1 MKRVNLLLF
10 IIAWAGFLLCGNVAT
25 AEEKAGDVYN
35 LDEVVVTATKTER
48 SIESVPASVSV
59 ITKEDIQ
66 KSAAYRVDD
75 LLRELVGVSVRS
87 YQGILSSSTTNDLS
101 MRGLTGEDHVLVLKD
116 GISIN
121 DPYGGAVEWNEV
133 DINDIERI
141 EVVRGTGS
149 ALYGSNAMGGVINII
164 TKKPEKEMKSVV
176 EISYGSMNTRVV
188 SLGNSATFGK
198 FGYQISGSY
207 LDSDGYCDVVKEKRK
222 PYHTDKSVERYTVN
236 GKLSYEIDPSS
247 SLVFSS
253 AVYDQESTGGY
264 DIDDYEVVDEK
275 GRYSLH
281 YQKKGTSWNLK
292 AEVYKN
298 DDDSHY
304 TSPYYDSTAKSYN
317 AIKYI
322 SYNEQD
328 TLGGTIQL
336 SMALTGKNTL
346 TLGTDYKHGKI
357 DRHDDYLTSDRDIKV
372 KGTQAYTALFIQDEI
387 SIGENLS
394 VVLGG
399 RYDWWKSY
407 DGYGYD
413 DDVTPLETDYP
424 EKSDQSFNPKVGV
437 NYHLFKGTTLKGS
450 VGTAFKAPTLS
461 DLYRTYVGPG
471 STYRGNPD
479 LDPEKVISYEAGI
492 DQYIGDKLLLQ
503 ATVYETHA
511 EDFVY
516 NVYMETI
523 DSQKYYD
530 KINVGEVRI
539 RGLEI
544 GADFTL
550 DREWSFFA
558 NATFNS
564 SKVTEFE
571 SDPELEDKYL
581 ANSPKETYVFGINY
595 NNPDIIT
602 AKFTGRYVGE
612 RYDDDKN
619 TTELDTYFTTDL
631 KLSRQLWKNVTASLS
646 ITNINDVKIEEVD
659 GKESPGRMVM
669 GSLRMTF

>member
-1 MKRVNLLLF
+1 MKQSYAFLF
-10 IIAWAGFLLCGNVAT
+10 FITLWGFLFGTVVG
-25 AEEKAGDVYN
+25 AEEKESGVYN
-35 LDEVVVTATKTER
+35 LDVIVVTATKTER
-48 SIESVPASVSV
+48 SIESLPASVSV

-75 LLRELVGVSVRS
+75 LLRELAGVSVRS

-141 EVVRGTGS
+141 EVVRGSGS

-164 TKKPEKEMKSVV
+164 TKKPEKEMKSVAEV
-176 EISYGSMNTRVV
+176 SYGSMNTRVT
-188 SLGNSATFGK
+188 SLSNSATFGK

-207 LDSDGYCDVVKEKRK
+207 LDSDGYCDVVKKKRK
-222 PYHTDKSVERYTVN
+222 SYHTDKAVERYTVN
-236 GKLSYEIDPSS
+236 GKLRYEIDPSS
-247 SLVFSS
+247 SLTLAS

-292 AEVYKN
+292 AEAYKN

-304 TSPYYDSTAKSYN
+304 TSPYYDSSAKTYN

-336 SMALTGKNTL
+336 SMDLTDKNTL

-357 DRHDDYLTSDRDIKV
+357 DRHDDYLVSDRDIKV
-372 KGTQAYTALFIQDEI
+372 KGTQAYTALFVQDEI

-394 VVLGG
+394 IVLGG

-413 DDVTPLETDYP
+413 DDATPLESNYP
-424 EKSDQSFNPKVGV
+424 EKSDQSFNPKIGV
-437 NYHLFKGTTLKGS
+437 NYRLFKHTTLKGS

-461 DLYRTYVGPG
+461 DLYRTYVGPS

-479 LDPEKVISYEAGI
+479 LDPEKVVSYEAGI
-492 DQYIGDKLLLQ
+492 DQYIGDKLLLT
-503 ATVYETHA
+503 ATFYENRA

-523 DSQKYYD
+523 NNQKYYD
-530 KINVGEVRI
+530 KINVGEVRT
-539 RGLEI
+539 RGVEI
-544 GADFTL
+544 GADLTL
-550 DREWSFFA
+550 DQEWSFFA
-558 NATFNS
+558 NATINS

-581 ANSPKETYVFGINY
+581 AHSPKETYVFGINY
-595 NNPDIIT
+595 NNPHIIT
-602 AKFTGRYVGE
+602 AKFTGRYVGK
-612 RYDDDKN
+612 RYNDDKN
-619 TTELDTYFTTDL
+619 TTELDPYFTTDL
-631 KLSRQLWKNVTASLS
+631 KLSRQVWKNVSASLS

-669 GSLRMTF
+669 GSIRMTF